1 MPRHAVAQV
10 LRLVL
15 HTSLPRCG
23 VDLDA
28 DRAPSARSPLEHG
41 RMSRRPCRARAASS
55 EPDAAMSPRS
65 LEHRLVGYRLLRRI
79 ATGER
84 ADVYLAVVD
93 DHEPRAPTTTPELV
107 GDDDGAGSGPG
118 PVVVVLRVYDADIPG
133 ETITTEVE
141 AMSTDASGTLPALL
155 DVATLDDGRCC
166 LVVERLG
173 GPPLSRVIAERT
185 LSPGEAVTVLAPI
198 VVAVAELARNGL
210 VHARLAANDV
220 LLDDVGRPRLVGLG
234 ALRRLPADGFERVA
248 LSREGHAALAG
259 FLEEVVAAVAPAGA
273 LSEVVAFLRE
283 RLDARPFEPC
293 EAELERRLFA
303 AAAPEP
309 VRGLEARTR
318 PARVPARI
326 TAPLADDEVLAGAPA
341 PQNPRGGAIGAGVR
355 RVLALA
361 QGPDDLIDRMA
372 AAADVDRT
380 DRGRRRLLA
389 ILRGRGRSLAFG
401 GLVGGAMLVVLL
413 TLVPPA
419 TADGRAPVAAT
430 AAAPAEATVPPT
442 AGPDEEMPPAPD
454 TSGGEP
460 PASDTGGGEQS
471 ASTDADPVAAARWL
485 LERRAV
491 CFETLDLA
499 CLESVTQPGSAI
511 EASDRL
517 ALSAAREGA
526 ETAQIRFDPA
536 TVEVAA
542 EMGAAVL
549 VRAATAPGREPASLL
564 MVRGEAGWRLR
575 EVFG

>member
-1 MPRHAVAQV
+1 
-10 LRLVL
+10 
-15 HTSLPRCG
+15 
-23 VDLDA
+23 
-28 DRAPSARSPLEHG
+28 
-41 RMSRRPCRARAASS
+41 MSRRPRRAHAASS
-55 EPDAAMSPRS
+55 EPAAAAPPRS
-65 LEHRLVGYRLLRRI
+65 LEGRLVGYRLLRRI
-79 ATGER
+79 ASGER
-84 ADVYLAVVD
+84 ADVYLAVAD
-93 DHEPRAPTTTPELV
+93 DPQPQTPSTTREVV
-107 GDDDGAGSGPG
+107 GDGGAVGEPG
-118 PVVVVLRVYDADIPG
+118 PRVVVLRVYDADVPG

-173 GPPLSRVIAERT
+173 GPALSRVIAERT

-210 VHARLAANDV
+210 VHTRLAASDV
-220 LLDDVGRPRLVGLG
+220 LLDDAGRPRLVGLG
-234 ALRRLPADGFERVA
+234 ALRRLPAEGSERVA
-248 LSREGHAALAG
+248 PSRNGHAALAG
-259 FLEEVVAAVAPAGA
+259 FMEEIVAAVAPAGA
-273 LSEVVAFLRE
+273 LSEPLAFLRE
-283 RLDARPFEPC
+283 RLDARPFETC
-293 EAELERRLFA
+293 ESELERRVFA

-309 VRGLEARTR
+309 VRGLEARAAAPR
-318 PARVPARI
+318 LPARI
-326 TAPLADDEVLAGAPA
+326 TAPPADDAVLADAPA
-341 PQNPRGGAIGAGVR
+341 SHDPRGSAIGAGLR
-355 RVLALA
+355 KMLALA
-361 QGPDDLIDRMA
+361 QGPDDVIDRVA

-419 TADGRAPVAAT
+419 TADGRSPAV
-430 AAAPAEATVPPT
+430 APAEATST
-442 AGPDEEMPPAPD
+442 SPPADGAEAGTAPEPD
-454 TSGGEP
+454 AREG
-460 PASDTGGGEQS
+460 DRS
-471 ASTDADPVAAARWL
+471 ASTDDDPVTAARGL
-485 LERRAV
+485 LERRAE

-499 CLESVTQPGSAI
+499 CLESVAQPGSAI

-526 ETAQIRFDPA
+526 ETAATRFDPA
-536 TVEVAA
+536 TVEVTA